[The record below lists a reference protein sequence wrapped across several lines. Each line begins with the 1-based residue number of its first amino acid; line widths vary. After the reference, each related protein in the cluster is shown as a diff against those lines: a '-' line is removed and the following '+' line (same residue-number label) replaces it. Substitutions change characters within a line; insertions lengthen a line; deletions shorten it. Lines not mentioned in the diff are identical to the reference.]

1 LNYYVYYKV
10 PPERL
15 AEIASAVQLL
25 FQTAKQNFSV
35 HGRWMRRRD
44 DPTTYMEVYEGVSD
58 EAGFEGLLE
67 REGALLGLPRK
78 VERFITVET
87 PA

>member
-1 LNYYVYYKV
+1 MNYYVYYQV

-15 AEIASAVQLL
+15 AEITAAVQLL

-44 DPTTYMEVYEGVSD
+44 DPTTYMEVYEGVRD

-67 REGALLGLPRK
+67 REGALFGLPRK
-78 VERFITVET
+78 LERFISLET

>member
-1 LNYYVYYKV
+1 MNYYVYYKV

-15 AEIASAVQLL
+15 AEITLAVELL
-25 FQTAKQNFSV
+25 FQTAKQKFSV

-44 DPTTYMEVYEGVSD
+44 DPTTYMEVYEGVRD
-58 EAGFEGLLE
+58 EPGFEELLE
-67 REGALLGLPRK
+67 REGAKFGLPRK
-78 VERFITVET
+78 VERFISAET

>member
-10 PPERL
+10 PPQRL
-15 AEIASAVQLL
+15 AEVTLAVGLL
-25 FQTAKQNFSV
+25 FQTVKQNFSV

-44 DPTTYMEVYEGVSD
+44 DPTTYMEVYEGVRD
-58 EAGFEGLLE
+58 EPGFEDLLQ
-67 REGALLGLPRK
+67 REGALFGLPRK
-78 VERFITVET
+78 VERFISAET

>member
-1 LNYYVYYKV
+1 M

-15 AEIASAVQLL
+15 AEITLAVELL
-25 FQTAKQNFSV
+25 FQTVKQKFSV

-44 DPTTYMEVYEGVSD
+44 DPATFMEVYEGIRD
-58 EAGFEGLLE
+58 ERAFEALLE
-67 REGALLGLPRK
+67 RVGATLGVPRK
-78 VERFITVET
+78 VERFISAET

>member
-1 LNYYVYYKV
+1 MNYYVYYKV

-15 AEIASAVQLL
+15 AEITLAVELL
-25 FQTAKQNFSV
+25 FQTAKQKFSV

-44 DPTTYMEVYEGVSD
+44 DPTTYMEVYEGVRD
-58 EAGFEGLLE
+58 EPGFEELLE
-67 REGALLGLPRK
+67 GEGALFGLSRK
-78 VERFITVET
+78 VERFISAET

>member
-1 LNYYVYYKV
+1 MNYYVYYKV

-15 AEIASAVQLL
+15 AEITLAVELL
-25 FQTAKQNFSV
+25 FQTAKQKFSV

-44 DPTTYMEVYEGVSD
+44 DPTTYMEVYEGVRD
-58 EAGFEGLLE
+58 EPGFEELLE
-67 REGALLGLPRK
+67 RAGAKFGLPRK
-78 VERFITVET
+78 VERFISAET

>member
-1 LNYYVYYKV
+1 MNYYVYYKV

-15 AEIASAVQLL
+15 AEITAAVQLL
-25 FQTAKQNFSV
+25 FQTVKQNFSV

-58 EAGFEGLLE
+58 EAGFEDLLE
-67 REGALLGLPRK
+67 REGAQLGLQRK
-78 VERFITVET
+78 IERFISAGT